1 MKKHEGDMPLMR
13 CYPCSE
19 LCRFAFE
26 ESVFDPRCALKDP
39 EVVALHLALA
49 AAAAEGGALEPVPP
63 PLAGT
68 MEGGKLT
75 RAVRSA
81 AAQPSGGFASWFQFE
96 PEPRKEAPVDRGPA
110 RLLAQMPSMQK
121 LCQAEAGGGLREL
134 LERDVGSA
142 GLPLLRFLSCCPL
155 SLRKLRSEDQL
166 QLGGAQFAVQ
176 AGPSEELAF
185 ARLRGTR
192 ASSFGLH
199 GSPLRNW
206 YSILRNGLQVLS
218 NSELMGSGARFG
230 PGIYLAERVST
241 ARHYCNGFAGS
252 RYNAGLGEAL
262 QVLAVVEYVDD
273 PVLRKR
279 HSEGIVTVSDHA
291 AVALRY
297 ILVYSLS
304 SVQPMS
310 DRLDVDKAVRDAP
323 RSGSI
328 DHSCSKNW
336 PARKDSGVMA
346 RGSSTLL
353 RVAAAAALC
362 AVPCFVVPRSSNSQ
376 PQRPE
381 LRAQQQLSHLA
392 QPGAAA
398 EAAAP
403 SAFSGSTLITAGLFT
418 ARSMVSVCA
427 TVMKAKAPV
436 SEFGAPSGVR
446 NFQEMALGFTSDIAK
461 NNLGESFYRPWVPFI
476 STIFLFIFV
485 SNWSGALI
493 PWKMFEIP
501 AGELAAP
508 TNNINTTV
516 ALSLL
521 TSLAYFGG
529 GLAKKGLGYFARYV
543 KPTPILL
550 PINILEDFTKP
561 LSLSFRLFG
570 NVVADELT
578 VGVLCF
584 LVPFV
589 IPLPIMGLGLFAG
602 SIQALIFSTLAAAY
616 IHEAL
621 E

>member
-1 MKKHEGDMPLMR
+1 
-13 CYPCSE
+13 
-19 LCRFAFE
+19 
-26 ESVFDPRCALKDP
+26 
-39 EVVALHLALA
+39 
-49 AAAAEGGALEPVPP
+49 
-63 PLAGT
+63 
-68 MEGGKLT
+68 
-75 RAVRSA
+75 
-81 AAQPSGGFASWFQFE
+81 
-96 PEPRKEAPVDRGPA
+96 
-110 RLLAQMPSMQK
+110 
-121 LCQAEAGGGLREL
+121 
-134 LERDVGSA
+134 
-142 GLPLLRFLSCCPL
+142 
-155 SLRKLRSEDQL
+155 
-166 QLGGAQFAVQ
+166 
-176 AGPSEELAF
+176 
-185 ARLRGTR
+185 
-192 ASSFGLH
+192 
-199 GSPLRNW
+199 
-206 YSILRNGLQVLS
+206 
-218 NSELMGSGARFG
+218 
-230 PGIYLAERVST
+230 
-241 ARHYCNGFAGS
+241 
-252 RYNAGLGEAL
+252 
-262 QVLAVVEYVDD
+262 
-273 PVLRKR
+273 
-279 HSEGIVTVSDHA
+279 
-291 AVALRY
+291 
-297 ILVYSLS
+297 
-304 SVQPMS
+304 
-310 DRLDVDKAVRDAP
+310 
-323 RSGSI
+323 
-328 DHSCSKNW
+328 
-336 PARKDSGVMA
+336 MA

-427 TVMKAKAPV
+427 TVMKAKASPIQAKAPV